1 MNFFARLQRISWTQ
15 PSVIALVLANL
26 VPLAGVFLF
35 HWEVFPLLFLFWLEN
50 VVIGILN
57 VAKMLLA
64 CGGTMESLATIP
76 GIDPE
81 SRQRILD
88 LANARMKSADPAVRD
103 RFAAIQAQRLQLLNN
118 PVLQWGM
125 KLFLIPFFCIHYG
138 MFTFVH
144 GVFVVA
150 LFGGGINHGTGFLN
164 VAMILQII
172 RENHLTLPFAALA
185 VSRVISFFQNFLWGG
200 EFRRTNVM
208 VQMTQPYGRVLL
220 MHGTIL
226 IGGFL
231 VMLFHLPEVGLA
243 TLVILKMAFDLAGHQ
258 AEREKFPPQQIAGER
273 GI

>member
-50 VVIGILN
+50 VIIGILN

-64 CGGTMESLATIP
+64 CGGPMDSVANLP
-76 GIDPE
+76 GINPE

-88 LANARMKSADPAVRD
+88 LANARMKLADPAVRD
-103 RFAAIQAQRLQLLNN
+103 RFDAIQAQRLQLLNN

-138 MFTFVH
+138 IFTFVH

-150 LFGGGINHGTGFLN
+150 LFGGGMNHGAGFLN

-172 RENHLTLPFAALA
+172 RDNHLTLPFAALA

-208 VQMTQPYGRVLL
+208 AQMVQPYGRVLL

-226 IGGFL
+226 IGGIL
-231 VMLFHLPEVGLA
+231 MMLFHSPA
-243 TLVILKMAFDLAGHQ
+243 AWRCWCF
-258 AEREKFPPQQIAGER
+258 
-273 GI
+273 